1 MHLNILLIVTVVIQW
16 VLKLDRGAGTC
27 TGGPHMH
34 VPARTFCDAINQY
47 DTLQIY
53 RRLSFALNGTSETSN
68 CSKWLV
74 HGVIVITS
82 RHHICLGSEEPR
94 FTSQKVIVTSSGGGC
109 FCARWRA
116 TYGLVHFQ
124 PVFDKLNIFTSH
136 AHTCAVSKKITT
148 RAWST
153 SWNFEGISRVSMQQ
167 QDFYSSY
174 DQIPQKCPLLFTCRA
189 LFFNLA

>member
-53 RRLSFALNGTSETSN
+53 RRLSFALNGTSESSN

-94 FTSQKVIVTSSGGGC
+94 FTSQKVIVTSSGVCLRKVTGNLRPRSFSTRVRQTKHLHQSRAYLRGVEKNNNTC
-109 FCARWRA
+109 VINVMKLWR
-116 TYGLVHFQ
+116 H
-124 PVFDKLNIFTSH
+124 
-136 AHTCAVSKKITT
+136 
-148 RAWST
+148 
-153 SWNFEGISRVSMQQ
+153 
-167 QDFYSSY
+167 
-174 DQIPQKCPLLFTCRA
+174 
-189 LFFNLA
+189 